1 MAGETLALEVENV
14 GGIREADRTLSAGIT
29 FIQGPNASN
38 KSSFLRAV
46 LFALGARHV
55 PIRSG
60 AEQASV
66 RLAIGDR
73 SVERTAR
80 RTDEGL
86 VTDGEPW
93 IEDEPVLLERFA
105 GLLGTNDLRTA
116 VAMNEPVEEL
126 LEEPMDLE
134 ALEAERAAK
143 LQRKRQLVEELSA
156 SEDVDERLAGR
167 ERELADRRE
176 RLEAI
181 DERLEGL
188 HEQQDEA
195 VADGD
200 LEDRREERADLRSRE
215 RECES
220 AVDGLEE
227 AIDRLTE
234 RRAEIEA
241 DLEAAREAGDETDVA
256 ALKRERE
263 AIRSDLEETR
273 ERLDVLQAVLTANR
287 ELLDSPFAGV
297 LGSDAGLVE
306 DDLRCWTCGQATTAA
321 DVEATIAEL
330 QDLVEADKRRLR
342 ETEPEIDDLTE
353 RIEQCRDRER
363 EIQELEADLEEV
375 DGTLSSRRES
385 LGERR
390 GELADVRDR
399 LADVDAEIEHLE
411 TDRQST
417 NAALTEEIEEAR
429 VERRTVARQVDR
441 LESEIESLESTVAER
456 RRKRETVDTI
466 TEEIGTL
473 TDRIENLE
481 AELRT
486 VFNDAMDD
494 LIAALDFRDIE
505 RVWLDGEFDV
515 VVTREVGGS
524 VRRDTV
530 EHLAESERE
539 MIGLVLGLAGFVT
552 YEVDDVSPVLLVD
565 SLGAFDAERTR
576 RLVEYFADRTDFL
589 VAAAHPEP
597 DVASG
602 FDTIG
607 IEPAGAD

>member
-1 MAGETLALEVENV
+1 
-14 GGIREADRTLSAGIT
+14 
-29 FIQGPNASN
+29 
-38 KSSFLRAV
+38 
-46 LFALGARHV
+46 
-55 PIRSG
+55 
-60 AEQASV
+60 
-66 RLAIGDR
+66 
-73 SVERTAR
+73 
-80 RTDEGL
+80 
-86 VTDGEPW
+86 
-93 IEDEPVLLERFA
+93 
-105 GLLGTNDLRTA
+105 
-116 VAMNEPVEEL
+116 MNEPVEEL
-126 LEEPMDLE
+126 LKEPMDVE

-167 ERELADRRE
+167 EREVADRRE

-215 RECES
+215 RECKS

-481 AELRT
+481 AELQT

-530 EHLAESERE
+530 DHLAESERE

>member
-60 AEQASV
+60 AKQASV

-126 LEEPMDLE
+126 LKEPMDVE

-167 ERELADRRE
+167 EREVADRRE